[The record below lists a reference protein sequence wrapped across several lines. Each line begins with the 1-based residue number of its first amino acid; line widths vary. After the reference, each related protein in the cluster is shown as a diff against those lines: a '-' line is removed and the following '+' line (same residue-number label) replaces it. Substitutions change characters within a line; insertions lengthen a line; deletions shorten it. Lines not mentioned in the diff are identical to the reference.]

1 MDTLVDRMH
10 REIEVM
16 TRRLELEK
24 RRLKRLE
31 KELTAAQKTQ
41 SVKESQAR
49 QRQNALRLPTPRRPQ
64 SGSNSRDLPRMSMA
78 RPTLTEGRAT
88 ITAVP
93 QEEEVGL
100 VPMKQLVAQ
109 MDYQVRKLDTVR
121 HENDGLKQ
129 DVQQIRKCKRQL
141 GFIFQRL
148 KIQISHRSDQ
158 IRDFVEE
165 AAQSKAVYA
174 ETEQRVEVMQ
184 RQREDERRQFT
195 EEVLR
200 IRRDLRK
207 LEADKREVEVRLK
220 RMEGVQRKNSL
231 IMPPEETE
239 FSESSMMRRI
249 MKTAFLNCI
258 QRRHIKQHQKSIEI
272 FEQAFATIKQST
284 GISDIAEIVKIFV
297 HLESR
302 NFSLLTYVNHMNRE
316 IEALEGQRRNRRD
329 GERQLKRREETNE
342 KNRELALGDMQK
354 KLRATQM
361 AMEDDKEAWDS
372 QRSVLHQ
379 ILPQMEQVAKQL
391 DQESGRLRQ
400 AARDADGSELPAR
413 PSDELRMDTMLT
425 WLQWVE
431 EVLSRFKDLL
441 PVEPAAMVNFFP
453 ATAAGLVKQLHPKR
467 PHQPLAPLVKAQD
480 LPAVP
485 ALAEEHTQKRQAQKI
500 DLEEDSEEEGFE
512 DRPLMIKEIR
522 SRAEMAQARKNRSR
536 DHRHSVAFLEQ
547 DNPTVSSGLQLFAQ
561 EARKTETFSTA
572 PDLHTSRRSVGFS
585 LGATPDTQLETLRL
599 EAAKEEGGSMDSGS
613 ESPPPRSALNLRV
626 RQLIEV
632 AAAQPEVTQDD
643 LDISF
648 LRKYKMSRQ
657 ELEVLAGRM
666 GMGLQHLCFLKTQFD
681 LFDQDQSGYIS
692 AAELRNLFVKL
703 GEDITDANLADAVT
717 ELDTDQSGEI
727 EFFEFVEWFCTN

>member
-64 SGSNSRDLPRMSMA
+64 SGSNSRDLPRMSVA

-272 FEQAFATIKQST
+272 FEQ
-284 GISDIAEIVKIFV
+284 EIVKIFV

-485 ALAEEHTQKRQAQKI
+485 ALAEEHTQKRRASGEPKIRPRATHDHEGRVPQAQKI

-572 PDLHTSRRSVGFS
+572 P
-585 LGATPDTQLETLRL
+585 Q
-599 EAAKEEGGSMDSGS
+599 
-613 ESPPPRSALNLRV
+613 
-626 RQLIEV
+626 
-632 AAAQPEVTQDD
+632 QPE
-643 LDISF
+643 LG
-648 LRKYKMSRQ
+648 
-657 ELEVLAGRM
+657 E
-666 GMGLQHLCFLKTQFD
+666 H
-681 LFDQDQSGYIS
+681 
-692 AAELRNLFVKL
+692 ELRPRKL
-703 GEDITDANLADAVT
+703 RRNIAV
-717 ELDTDQSGEI
+717 L
-727 EFFEFVEWFCTN
+727 